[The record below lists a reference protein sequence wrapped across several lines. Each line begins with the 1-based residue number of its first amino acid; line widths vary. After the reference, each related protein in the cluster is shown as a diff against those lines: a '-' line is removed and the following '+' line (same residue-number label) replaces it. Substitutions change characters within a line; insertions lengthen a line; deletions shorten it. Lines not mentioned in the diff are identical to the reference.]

1 MREDLR
7 QRVLASIT
15 HSFGGKEQGA
25 YLRQI
30 KCPACDRK
38 EA

>member
-15 HSFGGKEQGA
+15 HIFGGKEQGA